1 MCEKVVSE
9 DPFMLILEDD
19 NFDEDDPE
27 TIIRIKLITWND
39 KSKLRNACKKK

>member
-9 DPFMLILEDD
+9 DRFMLILEDD

-27 TIIRIKLITWND
+27 TIIRIKLIT
-39 KSKLRNACKKK
+39 